1 MKNILKKQWSDFLA
15 NDFVL
20 FRLINA
26 VTTDNHCV
34 YYLVGAK
41 ARDLLFEYFGCGRLQ
56 RATLDTDIA
65 ICCKNWQE
73 FEKIKHAFLD
83 SGNFTR
89 DQKIMHRIHSE
100 NYGMIDIIPFGEIEG
115 EGAKITWPPEYDIE
129 FSLAGF
135 EDAYGCA
142 LEIEI
147 EDFTVRV
154 TSPAGFVLLKL
165 FAWTNR
171 KTQKDASDFLSI
183 ISNYLDLGNQ
193 DRLFEE
199 HPDLVNQDFD
209 YILSGCRLL
218 GRDLNQFSLNTKDRL
233 SLFFN
238 ESSLMDQF
246 TIAIS
251 NVNRNYEEVLNMLDM
266 IRCGFIDRVVN

>member
-1 MKNILKKQWSDFLA
+1 MTNILKKQWSDFLA
-15 NDFVL
+15 NDFAL

-26 VTTDNHCV
+26 VATENHCA

-41 ARDLLFEYFGCGRLQ
+41 ARDLLFEHFGCGRVQ

-73 FEKIKHAFLD
+73 FEKIKRAFLG
-83 SGNFTR
+83 SGHFTY
-89 DQKIMHRIHSE
+89 DEKIMHRIYSDK
-100 NYGMIDIIPFGEIEG
+100 YGMIDIIPFGEIER
-115 EGAKITWPPEYDIE
+115 EGGKITWPPEYDIE
-129 FSLAGF
+129 FSLVGF

-147 EDFTVRV
+147 DDFTVRV

-165 FAWTNR
+165 FAWMNR
-171 KTQKDASDFLSI
+171 KNQKDASDFLSI

-193 DRLFEE
+193 NRLFED
-199 HPDLVNQDFD
+199 HLDLVNKDFD

-218 GRDLNQFSLNTKDRL
+218 GRDLNKFSLNTKDRL
-233 SLFFN
+233 RVLFKD
-238 ESSLMDQF
+238 SSLMDQF

-266 IRCGFIDRVVN
+266 IKQGFSDKVFK